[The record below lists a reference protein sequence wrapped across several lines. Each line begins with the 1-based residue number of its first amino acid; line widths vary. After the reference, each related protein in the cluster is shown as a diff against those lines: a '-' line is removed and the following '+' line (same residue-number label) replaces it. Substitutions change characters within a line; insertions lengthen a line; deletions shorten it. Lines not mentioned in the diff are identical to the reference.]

1 MLLKVQSPL
10 PPEQEAIVAAAV
22 DVGYTVHRELG
33 PGFRERIYEDAY
45 CLELESRSIAFEREK
60 RIRVK
65 YKQWEIPGQKLD
77 LIVGGVVLVELKAVP
92 RLRRIHRDQVIS
104 YLRTTGLRIGLLM
117 NFSGSLFKRG
127 VKRIVL

>member
-1 MLLKVQSPL
+1 MLVRVQSPL
-10 PPEQEAIVAAAV
+10 PAQQEAIVAAAV

-45 CLELESRSIAFEREK
+45 CLELDARSIAFEREK
-60 RIRVK
+60 PIRVK

-77 LIVGGVVLVELKAVP
+77 LVVAGVVLIELKAVP

-117 NFSGSLFKRG
+117 NFTGSCSKQE
-127 VKRIVL
+127 